1 MEDMKEQVR
10 WSGLVLGNNNQ
21 DEPQWNIKYGLRQQW
36 KHASVVIQAPHNE
49 KEEIIVVLGGKIEG
63 SSYSKSTNT
72 VSLLNSDGSKYEQ
85 CPRGPSMNE
94 RRVGLAGVFCNGCVY
109 AIGGLKR
116 DSMERIQVS
125 DLLSSAYW
133 NKSQKE
139 TPWEKLKC
147 RLSTTQRG
155 SCSATV
161 VQNRYI
167 VIGRGHVNGSVDIV
181 DTAQASQPFIFQGP
195 ALNVP
200 RSKYGMAAVGSRV
213 YVIGGRK
220 IIGRQ
225 EKLTSVEYLDLLPVL
240 GSDGRDSDESDLAP
254 SLSWKMHQD
263 LVLPIPQVCYSVVR
277 VGSCLVV
284 LGGRNDT
291 RVRSV
296 EVLDTKR
303 NKVWGLPDLRD
314 EGGELSA
321 AVAVFNGIVVLGG
334 DMASWKTFAI
344 LPLMDKN
351 SAVYKC
357 LLDSPSLNEID

>member
-1 MEDMKEQVR
+1 MEDMKEQAR
-10 WSGLVLGNNNQ
+10 LSGLVLGNNNQ
-21 DEPQWNIKYGLRQQW
+21 DEVQWNIKEYELGPRLDYE
-36 KHASVVIQAPHNE
+36 SVVVHAPYDK
-49 KEEIIVVLGGKIEG
+49 KEDVIVVLGGLIPMRL
-63 SSYSKSTNT
+63 YSEVTKT

-181 DTAQASQPFIFQGP
+181 DTVRASQPFIFQGP

-225 EKLTSVEYLDLLPVL
+225 EKLTSVEYLDL
-240 GSDGRDSDESDLAP
+240 
-254 SLSWKMHQD
+254 
-263 LVLPIPQVCYSVVR
+263 
-277 VGSCLVV
+277 
-284 LGGRNDT
+284 
-291 RVRSV
+291 
-296 EVLDTKR
+296 
-303 NKVWGLPDLRD
+303 
-314 EGGELSA
+314 
-321 AVAVFNGIVVLGG
+321 
-334 DMASWKTFAI
+334 
-344 LPLMDKN
+344 
-351 SAVYKC
+351 
-357 LLDSPSLNEID
+357 